1 MSSRGSARPGY
12 GPNASQVERLLQE
25 WETFEVRDEDVA
37 KALANAE
44 HRRRMGD
51 ITEREQA
58 VTRMLQIIKDDS
70 ELKEAAVRYE
80 SSCFVAG

>member
-1 MSSRGSARPGY
+1 
-12 GPNASQVERLLQE
+12 
-25 WETFEVRDEDVA
+25 
-37 KALANAE
+37 
-44 HRRRMGD
+44 MGD